1 MATALN
7 AAHRNGIDLAG
18 VAGGDLFSPP
28 PATGPGAAA
37 NFSVLITDS
46 SKIAASSDGSPGSNG
61 NLTQLLAVQNQAV
74 AGGQSPTNFYADM
87 VFRVG
92 SDVANASA
100 ERDASDLILRQLED
114 QRSSISGVSM
124 DEEAANLIRY
134 ERAYQAAA
142 RIITAVTEITDT
154 AIQLGRY

>member
-1 MATALN
+1 MISN
-7 AAHRNGIDLAG
+7 
-18 VAGGDLFSPP
+18 
-28 PATGPGAAA
+28 PAE
-37 NFSVLITDS
+37 L
-46 SKIAASSDGSPGSNG
+46 AASSDGSPGSNG
-61 NLTQLLAVQNQAV
+61 NLVQLLAVQNQPIT
-74 AGGQSPTNFYADM
+74 GGQSPTDFYAGM

-92 SDVANASA
+92 SKVANASA
-100 ERDASDLILRQLED
+100 VRDASDLILRQLED

-142 RIITAVTEITDT
+142 RVISAVNEITET